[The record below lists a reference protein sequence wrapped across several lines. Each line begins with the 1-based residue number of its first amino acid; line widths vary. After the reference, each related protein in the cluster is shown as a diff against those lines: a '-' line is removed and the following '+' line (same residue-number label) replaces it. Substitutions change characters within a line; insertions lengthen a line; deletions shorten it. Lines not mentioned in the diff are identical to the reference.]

1 MDYTFDGVH
10 AFLLDPPLLVTSAE
24 GFGTTGRPVG
34 QVCLTQQA
42 LWWQCHGKTSSTSTR
57 GII

>member
-34 QVCLTQQA
+34 
-42 LWWQCHGKTSSTSTR
+42 TSVFDTTSFVVAMSW
-57 GII
+57 